1 VSSLRCY
8 LATDMKKPETDREL
22 IDLIV
27 NTLGNTEEQ
36 YILGSWENF
45 VKKRKQRRKLI
56 LWFFTT
62 GIAASLLIGWFGFR
76 FFVTDSSILNT
87 DTALKQQ
94 IAGNSEVA
102 VTKDTIRKQYLIG
115 NDTSLLSQNNKAM
128 DNNNAVSIQE
138 YNDSRFKHQV
148 NEDSLLRAG
157 ANNEYL
163 SNASIQQEAGN
174 IADLFSDTVKS
185 ELLSQA
191 GTNET
196 GNSVAAK
203 QKSDSSGINPSL
215 RFTADQLTP
224 ENVND
229 MPVNTITRKLRFG
242 VNFSPGVTSTNTVS
256 SFNYS
261 GGISADLD
269 LSRRFSLSTGLQVEH
284 LNVIN
289 EATDNPSWMPAGQT
303 EAVLVGLD
311 LPINVTWKFLV
322 RKSVCYYVSG
332 GISSIAY
339 LSEKYITTSYSQ
351 KMVGVVSMVGGE
363 RTVDY
368 QLENVENTEQK
379 TEEPLNT
386 FDFAGRV
393 NIILG
398 FEQHLSSKI
407 YLHLEPYIKIPISEL
422 ATQNLKFTTSGITC
436 KISF

>member
-1 VSSLRCY
+1 
-8 LATDMKKPETDREL
+8 MKKPETDREL

-27 NTLGNTEEQ
+27 NTLGNSEEQ

-45 VKKRKQRRKLI
+45 VKKRKQRRKVI

-62 GIAASLLIGWFGFR
+62 GIAASLLLGWFGFR

-87 DTALKQQ
+87 DAALKQQ

-102 VTKDTIRKQYLIG
+102 VTKDTIKQNYLIG
-115 NDTSLLSQNNKAM
+115 NDTSFLSKNNKAT
-128 DNNNAVSIQE
+128 DRNNTVSIQE
-138 YNDSRFKHQV
+138 YDDSKFIHQV
-148 NEDSLLRAG
+148 NGDSLLRTG
-157 ANNEYL
+157 VNDEYI
-163 SNASIQQEAGN
+163 SMASIQPADGN
-174 IADLFSDTVKS
+174 KDDLLSDTVKS
-185 ELLSQA
+185 KLLSQT
-191 GTNET
+191 GINET

-229 MPVNTITRKLRFG
+229 IPGNTVTRKLRFG

-269 LSRRFSLSTGLQVEH
+269 LSRRFRLSTGLQVEH
-284 LNVIN
+284 QNVIN

-311 LPINVTWKFLV
+311 LPINITWKFLV
-322 RKSVCYYVSG
+322 RKSVCYYVSS

-351 KMVGVVSMVGGE
+351 KMVGVVNMVGGE

-386 FDFAGRV
+386 FDLAGRV

-422 ATQNLKFTTSGITC
+422 ATRNLRFTNSGITC
-436 KISF
+436 KLSF